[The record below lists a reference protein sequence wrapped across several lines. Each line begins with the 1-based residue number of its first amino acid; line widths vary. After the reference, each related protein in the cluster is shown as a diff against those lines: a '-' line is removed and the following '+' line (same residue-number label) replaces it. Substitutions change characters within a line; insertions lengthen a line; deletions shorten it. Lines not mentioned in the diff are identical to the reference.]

1 MIPLSESQLILLKAL
16 TPDEKAA
23 VKALCQYERD
33 RAINEASKVVVLEK
47 EPEIVKNESKA
58 VDWKKVSEDRAKEIK
73 FLKTSMKIIIPVSLI
88 AGGYAGCKIGSR

>member
-1 MIPLSESQLILLKAL
+1 MVLLKAM

-33 RAINEASKVVVLEK
+33 QAINEASKIVVLEK

-58 VDWKKVSEDRAKEIK
+58 IDWKKVSEGRGKKIR
-73 FLKTSMKIIIPVSLI
+73 FLKTSMKIIIPVSLGI
-88 AGGYAGCKIGSR
+88 GGFAGYKIGSR